1 MIVGN
6 ALSYPPKTREVSC
19 GGASGLQKVEHHD
32 VFLPLFRMRV
42 LGCRPVFSW
51 AFNLPVGGTIVLTMI
66 AGFMMIAAT
75 MGVRSA
81 VTA

>member
-1 MIVGN
+1 MFFSPSFGCVCSV
-6 ALSYPPKTREVSC
+6 A
-19 GGASGLQKVEHHD
+19 GLY
-32 VFLPLFRMRV
+32 
-42 LGCRPVFSW
+42 FSW

-66 AGFMMIAAT
+66 AGFMMITAT

>member
-1 MIVGN
+1 MRLV
-6 ALSYPPKTREVSC
+6 AAARLVCKKLSTMMFFSPSFGCVCSV
-19 GGASGLQKVEHHD
+19 AGLY
-32 VFLPLFRMRV
+32 
-42 LGCRPVFSW
+42 FSW